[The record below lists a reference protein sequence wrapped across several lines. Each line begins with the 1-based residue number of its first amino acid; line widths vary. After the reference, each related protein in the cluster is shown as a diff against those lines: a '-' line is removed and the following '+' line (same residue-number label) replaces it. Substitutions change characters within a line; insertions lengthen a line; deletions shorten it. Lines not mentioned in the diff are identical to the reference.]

1 MSNRTRKRSDIQR
14 RAYSTFRIKKQDSAS
29 RIIEGIASTP
39 NPDRMNDVVEPR
51 GANFKLP
58 LPLLWQHDPSKP
70 VGHVLSAEVTDDGI
84 KFKAKIEKIDEPG
97 ALKDRLDEAWQSVTK
112 GLVRGVSIGF
122 SSKEPPELL
131 RNGGLRFLSWD
142 WFELS
147 LVTIPAN
154 AEATIDTIKALS
166 KEQRKAASGRPSS
179 RTASRTVTKS
189 ATPPGD
195 SGSRKRKTGDPDMG
209 KSIKEKIKEAEEEIE
224 AHEARMKEIME
235 GEDEEDK
242 ELTEDEEKELDE
254 SEEEVKSLRKKVRRL
269 KMIAGDYS
277 DDTAPRGTLRRVD
290 GSTLDAAQKSR
301 GGRDTVTAE
310 AKVEEP
316 KGLGMA
322 RLVMCYAKAKGNP
335 LHAIEIAKQ
344 AYSGHHHLKQ
354 LETVLKA
361 QVTGGTTTDPSWAA
375 PLVEPQNL
383 IAEFIEYLRPQTI
396 IGKFGNDG
404 IPSLRPAPFNI
415 KVPAQTTGGAAQWVG
430 EGKSKPLTNF
440 GFESFTLAYNKVA
453 AIAVLSEELLRFST
467 PSAEMLVRNALSE
480 AVISRLDTDITDPA
494 ISATADRPAS
504 FTNGAQ
510 SYVSFGVDADAVRAD
525 IARLVTYFINNNLP
539 LNGLVLIMR
548 NAQALK
554 LSLMRSP
561 LGTKEFP
568 DITMNG
574 GFLEGI
580 PVITSQYPAAGRVTA
595 VVAPEIYLA
604 DDGGVAIDMS
614 REASLEMDTTPSNH
628 INNGASPPVSVE
640 SAMVSMFTTNS
651 VAIRAERVITWKRRR
666 SAAVAYQTGT
676 GWGNEDTSPPQP
688 AV

>member
-1 MSNRTRKRSDIQR
+1 MSNRNRKRTDIRR
-14 RAYSTFRIKKQDSAS
+14 RAYATFRMKKQDGAS
-29 RIIEGIASTP
+29 RIIEGIATTP
-39 NPDRMNDVVEPR
+39 TPDRMNDIVEPR

-58 LPLLWQHDPSKP
+58 LPLLWQHDPTKP
-70 VGHVLSAEVTDDGI
+70 VGHVLAAEVTDEGI

-97 ALKDRLDEAWQSVTK
+97 ALKDRLDEAWQSVSK

-122 SSKEPPELL
+122 SSKEPPDLL

-154 AEATIDTIKALS
+154 VEATIDTVKSLCR
-166 KEQRKAASGRPSS
+166 EQRRTVSGRP
-179 RTASRTVTKS
+179 ALITK
-189 ATPPGD
+189 TLPGV
-195 SGSRKRKTGDPDMG
+195 SGKRKTGDAAMA
-209 KSIKEKIKEAEEEIE
+209 KSTADKIREIEEEIE
-224 AHEARMKEIME
+224 GHKARMKEIIE
-235 GEDEEDK
+235 TAEE
-242 ELTEDEEKELDE
+242 EEKELTDEEEKELEE
-254 SEEEVKSLRKKVRRL
+254 SEEEVKSLRTKVRRL
-269 KMIAGDYS
+269 KMIAGN
-277 DDTAPRGTLRRVD
+277 DDDAAPRGTLRRVD

-301 GGRDTVTAE
+301 GGAE
-310 AKVEEP
+310 PIAATPKVEEA

-335 LHAIEIAKQ
+335 LHAIEVAKQ
-344 AYSGHHHLKQ
+344 AYAGHHHLKQ
-354 LETVLKA
+354 MELVLKA

-383 IAEFIEYLRPQTI
+383 VSEFIEFLRPQTI
-396 IGKFGNDG
+396 IGKFGTNG
-404 IPSLRPAPFNI
+404 IPALRTAPFNI
-415 KVPAQTTGGAAQWVG
+415 KVPAQTSGGSGYWVG
-430 EGKSKPLTNF
+430 EGKAKPLTAF
-440 GFESFTLAYNKVA
+440 DFESFTLAYNKVA
-453 AIAVLSEELLRFST
+453 AIAVLSEELLRFSS

-494 ISATADRPAS
+494 ITATADRPAS

-510 SYVSFGVDADAVRAD
+510 TYTSLGVDADSVRDD
-525 IARLVTYFINNNLP
+525 IARLVTFFINNNLP
-539 LNGLVLIMR
+539 LDSLVLIMR

-561 LGTKEFP
+561 LGAREFP

-595 VVAPEIYLA
+595 VVASEIYLA

-614 REASLEMDTTPSNH
+614 REASLEMDTAPSSL
-628 INNGASPPVSVE
+628 INDGASPPTSVE
-640 SAMVSMFTTNS
+640 SAMVSMFQTNS

-666 SAAVAYQTGT
+666 AAAVAYQTGT
-676 GWGNEDTSPPQP
+676 GWGNADTSPPQA